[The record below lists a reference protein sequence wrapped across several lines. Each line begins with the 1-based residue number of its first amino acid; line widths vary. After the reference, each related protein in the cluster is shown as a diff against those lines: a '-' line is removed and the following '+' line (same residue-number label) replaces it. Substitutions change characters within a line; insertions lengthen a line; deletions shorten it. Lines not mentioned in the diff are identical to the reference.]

1 MRFFPPFTAE
11 AQQALIALLVT
22 PDGNHQG
29 DVCPGKKARG
39 VSGGGM
45 NHRKSRRSLKCIA

>member
-11 AQQALIALLVT
+11 AQQALIELLVT
-22 PDGNHQG
+22 PDGSHQG

-45 NHRKSRRSLKCIA
+45 NHRESRRSLKCIA